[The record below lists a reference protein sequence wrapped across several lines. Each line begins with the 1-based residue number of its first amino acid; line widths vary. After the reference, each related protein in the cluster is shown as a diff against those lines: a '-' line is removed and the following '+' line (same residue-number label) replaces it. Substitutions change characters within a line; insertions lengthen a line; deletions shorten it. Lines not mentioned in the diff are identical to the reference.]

1 MYRYDTSFAFPVF
14 DKNGDVVS
22 VKSFDAELLIR
33 NASDGKKYLYDIVT
47 IKENTADAKSLLE
60 REGRKAATR
69 AASHSGVYDNNIY
82 DTAEKSQ
89 EKIPHLSRK
98 NAG

>member
-1 MYRYDTSFAFPVF
+1 
-14 DKNGDVVS
+14 

-60 REGRKAATR
+60 REGRKAAAR
-69 AASHSGVYDNNIY
+69 AASHSGIS
-82 DTAEKSQ
+82 DTEDTTKSNESQ
-89 EKIPHLSRK
+89 DKSSLAQNKVCVKYQLAKIIWRQK
-98 NAG
+98 GQKRAKTIG